1 MNPNNPL
8 NSVVFIT
15 LPEDFEISKKAM
27 HIDTTIPL
35 PVQLPLGSNPEEPFD
50 ISTLSEEMILAGILT
65 VLAYDKSNPN
75 LNYYRNIITN
85 AKPNIKTELSEA
97 AILKARNEDFE
108 IAEEIF
114 DALRG
119 LDPEDMAIVLNTAL
133 FFDQRADS
141 YRKSGL
147 IEDADAYD
155 NDAEY
160 YYKQAMDSEPAIPD
174 AFFNAGFFYLKQKN
188 FIKGKECFEIYLAY
202 VVDAKDEE
210 LGENG
215 IYKKQRAA
223 EIIRDIENRN
233 LDDELFK
240 SAYDLICNDEEEKGL
255 DKIRQFLE
263 KNPKIW
269 NAWFLLGWGL
279 RRLGRYE
286 DAKQAFDETVKLGG
300 DNCDTFNELAI
311 CQMELGDLKG
321 SKKTLL
327 KAFQLE
333 PENTKIMSNLGFVS
347 LKEGDIESARGYFT
361 AVLEFDPEDKI
372 ALSALSQLEF

>member
-35 PVQLPLGSNPEEPFD
+35 PVQLPIGSNPEEPFD

-240 SAYDLICNDEEEKGL
+240 SAYDLICNEEEEKGL